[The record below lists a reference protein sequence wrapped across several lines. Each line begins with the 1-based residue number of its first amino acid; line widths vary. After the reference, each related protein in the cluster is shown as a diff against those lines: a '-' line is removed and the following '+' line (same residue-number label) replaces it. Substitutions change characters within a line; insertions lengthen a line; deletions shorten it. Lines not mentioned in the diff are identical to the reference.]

1 MLDAYL
7 RMSIAAGQ
15 SAKSIVATS
24 DRPTHKV
31 FELLRQVG
39 ARRLPEARDNA
50 RVPLLWRACYILVQC
65 ENNGIMVHG
74 SEAHKQWKRCF
85 YRKAHARHRAIGA
98 VAFIL
103 VVMYAACSGVVK
115 NFAIIDAVEQSGPHS
130 LAGQMPQHSA

>member
-1 MLDAYL
+1 
-7 RMSIAAGQ
+7 MSVAAGQ
-15 SAKSIVATS
+15 GARARSIVATS

-98 VAFIL
+98 VAVFW
-103 VVMYAACSGVVK
+103 S
-115 NFAIIDAVEQSGPHS
+115 
-130 LAGQMPQHSA
+130 